1 MCPTM
6 YFHYLSWVHNYH
18 GMSYDPG
25 FFEIGGYA
33 GLEEKF
39 LGPQAW
45 PNFTKDYVTRTEL
58 GLNVTAAQ
66 EKYAK
71 CG

>member
-1 MCPTM
+1 
-6 YFHYLSWVHNYH
+6 
-18 GMSYDPG
+18 MSYDPG